1 MIELSGVA
9 PGNKLRLVGGIT
21 AEVLEIVNDEWAQV
35 RLIEVPERPTLGA
48 RRTLPRHRHHRSRL
62 MLRIGFLPSDFNPMV
77 LMLGEAEDLRLL
89 AGVLR
94 RFARE
99 QTDVRLDRL
108 GFCTAARTALT
119 VTASPGAPGIHPR
132 RRTDFVWRLD
142 AARAAQFADQ
152 IDQLAVPS
160 RAAGSEILECTT
172 EEEIPVKVSRGEY
185 TDDFLR

>member
-1 MIELSGVA
+1 
-9 PGNKLRLVGGIT
+9 
-21 AEVLEIVNDEWAQV
+21 
-35 RLIEVPERPTLGA
+35 
-48 RRTLPRHRHHRSRL
+48 

-89 AGVLR
+89 ASVLR

-99 QTDVRLDRL
+99 QADVPLHEL
-108 GFCTAARTALT
+108 GFCTEPRTALT
-119 VTASPGAPGIHPR
+119 VTASPGSPGVQPVDDKR
-132 RRTDFVWRLD
+132 FVWRLRAEQ
-142 AARAAQFADQ
+142 AAVFADQ
-152 IDQLAVPS
+152 IDQLALPS